1 MSSSSSVSLSS
12 WLTLGILGLVWGSS
26 FILIKKGLVA
36 LTPVQLACLR
46 ISISSLAFTPV
57 LFYHRKRVEWTR
69 WKYFLLVGLT
79 GSGLP
84 AFLYSIAQTEV
95 NSSLAGMLNSM
106 TPIFTLI
113 IGILFFRT
121 GFSWGKILG
130 VVLGFTGVCFLI
142 FSNGLKFGGS
152 IPYALLIVI
161 GTMCYGTSV
170 NIVKE
175 FFQNTRSLII
185 SAVSFFLIGPPAIIY
200 LLTSGAV
207 QEMAQAPQIWM
218 SLGAVTLLSLVGTV
232 SATIIFYKLVKD
244 TNAVFASS
252 VAYIMPIVALGWG
265 FWDGEELFLIQIL
278 GMFFI
283 LIGVYIIKQQV
294 K

>member
-1 MSSSSSVSLSS
+1 MSSSSSVSLAS

-46 ISISSLAFTPV
+46 ITISSLAFTPV
-57 LFYHRKRVEWTR
+57 LIYHRKKVDWSR
-69 WKYFLLVGLT
+69 WKPFLLVGLT

-84 AFLYSIAQTEV
+84 AFLYSTAQTEV

-113 IGILFFRT
+113 IGLLFFGINFT
-121 GFSWGKILG
+121 WGKILG

-142 FSNGLKFGGS
+142 FSNGLDFGGS
-152 IPYALLIVI
+152 IPYAMLIVL

-175 FFQNTRSLII
+175 YFQDTRSLII

-207 QEMAQAPQIWM
+207 QDMAQAPEIWM
-218 SLGAVTLLSLVGTV
+218 SLGAVALLSLVGTV

-283 LIGVYIIKQQV
+283 LIGVYIIKKQGN
-294 K
+294 